1 MATKPLRERKLD
13 WFFVIIFSIFICTC
27 IITDTVNGLN
37 AQLDPD
43 SGYFLERFVYHNYAK
58 FADPLLIVNPPQVRV
73 SAFISAFIWLPMYVF
88 FVFGFI
94 RGNNNIR
101 VPGLIYGGAL
111 SHGMITY
118 MAEGMFGQVARE
130 GWKTLP
136 QCTTPDTMHYFWVNL
151 PYLVVPILMMI
162 RMWKPNPFGKQDA

>member
-1 MATKPLRERKLD
+1 
-13 WFFVIIFSIFICTC
+13 
-27 IITDTVNGLN
+27 
-37 AQLDPD
+37 
-43 SGYFLERFVYHNYAK
+43 
-58 FADPLLIVNPPQVRV
+58 
-73 SAFISAFIWLPMYVF
+73 MYVF

-118 MAEGMFGQVARE
+118 MAEGMFGQVAKE

-136 QCTTPDTMHYFWVNL
+136 QCTAPDTMHYFWVNL